1 MSPWL
6 ITTTAWP
13 WIMGA
18 VIHGWAG
25 ATTRPT
31 LLVVVLLVVVVVV
44 VVPVVGVALVLA
56 LRTRVRPQ
64 PRPSRRSTS

>member
-1 MSPWL
+1 VSPWL

-18 VIHGWAG
+18 VIHGWGG

-31 LLVVVLLVVVVVV
+31 VSVVVLLVVVV